1 MAMPN
6 RYRAEEDPSMPFL
19 VLLTDRSPQ
28 VALPALLEVAPD
40 LKMEPL
46 SIASLGHA
54 LDLEPEALIVD
65 AVENTAQAWS
75 VLTDLRTRDARIPVT
90 VVVERDQL
98 ERYAWHEVAD
108 ELVFPGAPAAEL
120 RVRLAMLRR
129 RAGAGDG
136 TVIKL
141 GPLAIDTETYRV
153 TASGRPLDLTFKEF
167 ELLRFLAQR
176 PGRVFTRPSLLREV
190 WGYDFYGGTRTVDV
204 HVRRL
209 RAKLGP
215 EHEHLIETV
224 RSVGYRAAGP
234 GD

>member
-1 MAMPN
+1 MPTG
-6 RYRAEEDPSMPFL
+6 YRAEEDGTMPFL
-19 VLLTDRSPQ
+19 ALLSDRSPDT
-28 VALPALLEVAPD
+28 ALPALLEVAPD
-40 LKMEPL
+40 LKIEPL
-46 SIASLGHA
+46 SVASLDHVLA
-54 LDLEPEALIVD
+54 IEPEAIVVD
-65 AVENTAQAWS
+65 AAENAPQAWS
-75 VLTDLRTRDARIPVT
+75 VLTALRDRDARVPAA

-98 ERYAWHEVAD
+98 ERYPWHETAD
-108 ELVFPGAPAAEL
+108 ELVYPGAPAAEL

-136 TVIKL
+136 SVIRLGALSLDTDTYHVTV
-141 GPLAIDTETYRV
+141 
-153 TASGRPLDLTFKEF
+153 SGRPLDLTFKEF

-176 PGRVFTRPSLLREV
+176 PGRVFTRPALLREV

-224 RSVGYRAAGP
+224 RSVGYRAAEP
-234 GD
+234 PE